1 VLDRIAIL
9 QLDSVNVLCRS
20 HYLPLFSRLGPYPRE
35 LIDRMAAHT
44 AGPVRRE
51 LFEYWAHE
59 ASLVPLD
66 MHPLFR
72 WRMARAHLDPWGGVR
87 RVAEQNPHLL
97 DEIREL
103 VKRDGPI
110 RANQTGHA
118 PRERRPGDMWNWHVG
133 KVLLEYLFFA
143 GEVTAARRVNFERL
157 YDIPERVL
165 PAETLGTPTPAPED
179 AHRELIRRAA
189 RAYGVATEPDLRDY
203 FRLSHA
209 VSKRAVAELVEAG
222 DLIPV
227 EVEGWTAPGYL
238 WHQARLPR
246 RVSARALLSPF
257 DPLVWFRERTE
268 RLFGFHYRI
277 EIYTPQPKRIF
288 GYYVLPFLLGDAL
301 VARVDLKSD
310 RQAGALRVQS
320 AWLEDGADADHVAGE
335 LAEELRITAEWLG
348 LSRVQVVP
356 RGTLASRLSVA
367 LNSKA
372 VP

>member
-1 VLDRIAIL
+1 
-9 QLDSVNVLCRS
+9 
-20 HYLPLFSRLGPYPRE
+20 
-35 LIDRMAAHT
+35 
-44 AGPVRRE
+44 
-51 LFEYWAHE
+51 
-59 ASLVPLD
+59 
-66 MHPLFR
+66 
-72 WRMARAHLDPWGGVR
+72 
-87 RVAEQNPHLL
+87 
-97 DEIREL
+97 
-103 VKRDGPI
+103 
-110 RANQTGHA
+110 
-118 PRERRPGDMWNWHVG
+118 MWNWHVG

-222 DLIPV
+222 DLIRV
-227 EVEGWTAPGYL
+227 EVEGWAAPGYL

-288 GYYVLPFLLGDAL
+288 GYYVLPFLLGDSL

-348 LSRVQVVP
+348 LSRVEVVP